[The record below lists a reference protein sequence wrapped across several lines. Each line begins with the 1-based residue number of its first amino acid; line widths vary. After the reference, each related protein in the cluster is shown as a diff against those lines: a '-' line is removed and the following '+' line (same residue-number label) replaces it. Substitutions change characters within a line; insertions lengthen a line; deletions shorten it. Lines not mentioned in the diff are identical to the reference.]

1 MWDVV
6 VGEMRR
12 GKGLKSGKAVDSQQA
27 GYQRGIVREGREG
40 ARRLGRVRRERFLFY
55 HYQ

>member
-40 ARRLGRVRRERFLFY
+40 ARRL
-55 HYQ
+55 HANPA